1 MLLIRVSTCRKNR
14 ERLAYGRGFTL
25 IELLVVIAIIAIL
38 AGLLL
43 PALARAKVKAQAI
56 GCTNNSKQLQL
67 CWHLYADDFNDTIV
81 ANALA
86 DSHSWIDGSVASIA
100 NSMPGATNVNVVR
113 RGLLFK
119 YNTSEKIYVCPGQR
133 QVFNGSRLAPLAPA
147 RSFSISG
154 QMNGGTWN
162 GTGVSALILGSNP
175 ASARANTKTSAINR
189 PPPAMAIVFADE
201 SEYTIDDGYF
211 AVLVNEDTWQNFPAY
226 RHGGSASFSFADGH
240 SEIRRWIEPSTG
252 SLKNPSGFS
261 PAPKFGAQRNRD
273 LQWVSERYINPPKP

>member
-1 MLLIRVSTCRKNR
+1 MPESELSACGNNP
-14 ERLAYGRGFTL
+14 GRPPGRRAFTL

-43 PALARAKVKAQAI
+43 PALARAKTKAQAI
-56 GCTNNSKQLQL
+56 GCASNSKQLQL
-67 CWHLYADDFNDTIV
+67 CWHLYADDFNDNIV

-133 QVFNGSRLAPLAPA
+133 QVFNGSRVVALAPA

-162 GTGVSALILGSNP
+162 GSGVSAIILGQNP
-175 ASARANTKTSAINR
+175 SSAPAYKKTSQINR
-189 PPPAMAIVFADE
+189 PNPAQSIVFADE

-211 AVLVNEDTWQNFPAY
+211 ATLVNEDTWQNFPAY

-240 SEIRRWIEPSTG
+240 SELKRWIEPSTG
-252 SLKNPSGFS
+252 LLKNPSGFS
-261 PAPKFGAQRNRD
+261 PAPKFGTQRNRD